1 MDQGREYSIAKGYVT
16 IRDKGERVQWH
27 QFVWNKYTIPK
38 HRFHTWIYMHKAL
51 NTKDKLCK
59 FGISDNDTC
68 EVCGSETET
77 ASHLFFTCV
86 YSSRV
91 LHLVGGLIG
100 ESIPADAPTD
110 WRRGLRGS
118 GIRKD
123 FINVIINA
131 CIYGIW
137 KQRNLCKHELA
148 LINPMKLSRQ
158 IVKEVTDRTL
168 SSNELLGVRDR
179 DCLEGLRNGA

>member
-1 MDQGREYSIAKGYVT
+1 MDQGNEYSIAKGYDT

-27 QFVWNKYTIPK
+27 QFVWNKYTLPK
-38 HRFHTWIYMHKAL
+38 HRFLSWIYMHKAL

-59 FGISDNDTC
+59 FGISVNDTC

-77 ASHLFFTCV
+77 AAHLFFACV

-91 LHLVGGLIG
+91 RQLVSGLIG
-100 ESIPADAPTD
+100 KNIPTDVTTD

-118 GIRKD
+118 GIRRD
-123 FINVIINA
+123 FIIAIINA

-137 KQRNLCKHELA
+137 KQRNLCKHERM

-158 IVKEVTDRTL
+158 IVQEVADRTL
-168 SSNELLGVRDR
+168 NSEEIRGYERERVV
-179 DCLEGLRNGA
+179 EGFRNCT

>member
-1 MDQGREYSIAKGYVT
+1 
-16 IRDKGERVQWH
+16 
-27 QFVWNKYTIPK
+27 
-38 HRFHTWIYMHKAL
+38 MHKAL

-59 FGISDNDTC
+59 FGISVNDAC

-77 ASHLFFTCV
+77 ALHLFFACV

-91 LHLVGGLIG
+91 LHLVRGLIE
-100 ESIPADAPTD
+100 ESIPADATTD

-123 FINVIINA
+123 FINAIINA
-131 CIYGIW
+131 CIW
-137 KQRNLCKHELA
+137 KQRNLCKHEMT

-168 SSNELLGVRDR
+168 SSKEILGVRDR
-179 DCLEGLRNGA
+179 DWLEGLKNCA